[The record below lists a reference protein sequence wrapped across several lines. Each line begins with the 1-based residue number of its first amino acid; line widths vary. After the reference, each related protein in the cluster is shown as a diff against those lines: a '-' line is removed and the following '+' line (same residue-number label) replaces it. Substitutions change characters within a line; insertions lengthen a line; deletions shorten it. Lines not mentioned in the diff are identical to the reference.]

1 MNNKK
6 HLDNPSKT
14 DKAIYVPTRQDDCQK
29 VMLES
34 SDKVAL
40 SKKDDKIRLA
50 GSFPDTNKT
59 LPQQSNFGVADI
71 VNSLQQQV
79 NNSMQEVLS
88 SLQQQI
94 SDHELTSN
102 DSELY
107 SDNQNQ
113 SDVAS
118 SAKPLI
124 DAVSNFLNG
133 ISGGMGGHPVIKE
146 SNKGNDSNT
155 ITITVDMDALQS
167 LFKNFINSKEEYN
180 N

>member
-1 MNNKK
+1 MDINKHASNQK
-6 HLDNPSKT
+6 RI
-14 DKAIYVPTRQDDCQK
+14 DKAMYVPLQQEDCQK
-29 VMLES
+29 VIAES

-59 LPQQSNFGVADI
+59 LPQQSSVGVADI

-88 SLQQQI
+88 SLQRQI

-118 SAKPLI
+118 SAKPLF

-133 ISGGMGGHPVIKE
+133 ISGGMGGHPVVKE
-146 SNKGNDSNT
+146 SGKGNDSNT
-155 ITITVDMDALQS
+155 ITITIDMDALQS
-167 LFKNFINSKEEYN
+167 LLKSFCNQKEE
-180 N
+180 